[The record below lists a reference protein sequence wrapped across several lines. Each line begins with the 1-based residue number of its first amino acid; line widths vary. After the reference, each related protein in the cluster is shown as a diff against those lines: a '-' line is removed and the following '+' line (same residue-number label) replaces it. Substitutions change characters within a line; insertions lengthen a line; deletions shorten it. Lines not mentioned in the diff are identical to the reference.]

1 MKRMF
6 HAVAVLVIFSFF
18 LFHGSLAAL
27 ASGTSAPP
35 PIRVVVVS
43 GTNYEMGVQYGEQA
57 AELIAVNRDV
67 VWDDIL
73 LPKLDREV
81 IEKDIEVW
89 TYYQKKYDPGLT
101 EWFLGISK
109 GCKNKGFEVSYA
121 DLVALMVYPQE
132 IWARPDMPYP
142 PETGVVAAKPSKNST
157 LLAAARTDTRPRSSC
172 TAFAASGNATPG
184 GVPMVSITGGAMLE
198 VVNYVILIAFPKD
211 GERFIA
217 LTDAGRIANNV
228 GMNSKFG
235 WVMPAAVNAPWPPC
249 ASSWGVTSEVYFHY
263 LMQYPKSA
271 KEAVEYLDKTPK
283 GGVTGLFLFADHSG
297 KVFIYEGGICGSA
310 IRKPGDLGENKDF
323 VVSTNHYNS
332 PSMAPYNLPADWFPD
347 TYVRYATALKKLS
360 SAPTGTVGVGFAKAL
375 WAANDWY
382 DALSNTWHTVVP
394 NDFSDVDPTN
404 DTPYV
409 CYVPG
414 NLCEGGEYQIIQ
426 LPAQKTAYLQLGV
439 PQGTSIQ
446 NYWPEDPKP
455 TGEYTKW
462 QLLASIKKVA
472 SAASEDAWEMIDA
485 ARDAF
490 GHKGRRLDP
499 ATRKQLMD
507 LLNQA
512 TQAWWKG
519 RMGEASAQNADH
531 GHHRDNK
538 KTEMVLWSAALTDYA
553 TAQLYSQMVTTK
565 LNQY

>member
-1 MKRMF
+1 MF
-6 HAVAVLVIFSFF
+6 HALVVLVVFSVF
-18 LFHGSLAAL
+18 LFHGPLGAA

-73 LPKLDREV
+73 LPNLDREV

-101 EWFLGISK
+101 QWFLGISQ
-109 GCKNKGFEVSYA
+109 GCKNKGFKVSYE

-142 PETGVVAAKPSKNST
+142 EETGVKAAVTSKNST
-157 LLAAARTDTRPRSSC
+157 LLATARTDTRPRSSC
-172 TAFAASGNATPG
+172 TAFAATGNATQG
-184 GVPMVSITGGAMLE
+184 HAPMVSITGGAMLE
-198 VVNYVILIAFPKD
+198 VVNYVILIAFPTD

-228 GMNSKFG
+228 GMSSKYG

-263 LMQYPKSA
+263 LMQYPKSV
-271 KEAVEYLDKTPK
+271 KEAVKYLDKTPK
-283 GGVTGLFLFADHSG
+283 GGVTGLFLFADQSG
-297 KVFIYEGGICGSA
+297 EVFIYEGGICGSA

-323 VVSTNHYNS
+323 ILSTNHYNS
-332 PSMAPYNLPADWFPD
+332 PEMVPYNLPADWFPD
-347 TYVRYATALKKLS
+347 TYVRYATTFKKLS
-360 SAPTGTVGVGFAKAL
+360 SAPAGTVGVDFAKAL

-382 DALSNTWHTVVP
+382 DASTNTWHTVVP
-394 NDFSDVDPTN
+394 NDFSDVDPN
-404 DTPYV
+404 NGTPYV

-426 LPAQKTAYLQLGV
+426 LPTQKTAYLQLGV

-446 NYWPEDPKP
+446 YYWPEDPKP

-462 QLLASIKKVA
+462 QLLGSIQKVA
-472 SAASEDAWEMIDA
+472 SAASDDAWDMIDA
-485 ARDAF
+485 ARDTF
-490 GHKGRRLDP
+490 GHKARRLNP
-499 ATRKQLMD
+499 ATRNELSR
-507 LLNQA
+507 LLNEA

-519 RMGEASAQNADH
+519 RAEEASAQNADH